1 MVSIGPRIQITGETA
16 YRQSLNRIIS
26 ETKTLNSEMDLMVAK
41 FNKYDSAIDKNKQKQ
56 EMLARQIQQA
66 KVQMDKFDEGL
77 QKAKSVYDANQSSLE
92 KLNKEKER
100 AEVVLRRLTDEYGE
114 NNKYVQATQKHIDEL
129 TKEIEDANKET
140 DRSGKVMADWQTK
153 ANQAELELV
162 NLQRELRDLPNS
174 LQIAGQQW
182 QEFGDKLSDVGD
194 KLSMYV
200 TAPLVA
206 AGTAFVK
213 WSSDFTDGM
222 AKIYTIA
229 DESKKPMAEMRQEL
243 IDLSNQSGYSLE
255 DLAEAEYQ
263 AVSASVDTSKA
274 VSFLTN
280 ATRLARGGFTSTT
293 QAVDLLTT
301 VINAYGM
308 EAEDAAYISDVLLR
322 TQNDGKTII
331 DELAQ
336 SMGTVIPTAANYNV
350 TLEQL
355 AAAYAT
361 MTKQGVN
368 TSRATTFLNAMFTEL
383 EKESSQIS
391 KTLDEKTGKS
401 FAQLMGEGKS
411 LAEVLKI
418 LYDSVDGDNEQF
430 QRLFGNIRSGKAAA
444 ALLTDDFAILNYETQ
459 RMSDTLGQTDHALE
473 MLETPSLKAKRAIQ
487 QLKNSGMELG
497 TTLIN
502 EMYPYFQK
510 VIDSIKQFT
519 DWFASLDEGT
529 KKNIVNI
536 GLWVAAA
543 GPMLKTAG
551 LITTGIGKMI
561 SGVGSL
567 SKNLTEFAL
576 ATATTHPKLASF
588 ALDLGLALPQIAAV
602 TAGIVGAGVAF
613 ATLAIST
620 QNAMEAHR
628 AEIASIWGLDENM
641 RTLIET
647 SNQTAQAYDE
657 QKEAIYGEMGASLEN
672 IAVAQQLVDKYNELI
687 DENGQVRAGHQELAD
702 VYFNQLATALG
713 MEQEDLRNLIEE
725 NGRFGE
731 SIQKTIEDIKQRAE
745 AAAYEKI
752 LTEAIYRQTEAQ
764 MELEKQEG
772 MLNAQQVKVTEAT
785 KQTQAAYEAMI
796 EAQRTGNPEVGRYEQ
811 AWRDAVEAESQAKK
825 SEAELEAA
833 ISQTRAQVNEAEADA
848 DRAANHIKTNAEST
862 MRDTANAITNGG
874 SALERSAKNVANRT
888 AGALSVDGDGIG
900 YQIDAGLANGID
912 RYSYLVSR
920 SAAQL
925 AYEANHSLR
934 GALSIQSPSKVTAEA
949 GKYFTEGFAI
959 GIQDTLRQAQ
969 QSAYMLAQTAMGGLQ
984 MGSYE
989 PYPSNTYN
997 KTISAPINIAL
1008 TVEGNVDGDDRQFT
1022 RSIAEDLVNLM
1033 NRESEVFA

>member
-182 QEFGDKLSDVGD
+182 QEFGDKLQNVGD
-194 KLSMYV
+194 KLSMYI

-206 AGTAFVK
+206 AGGAFVK

-229 DESKKPMAEMRQEL
+229 EESQKPMSEMRQEL
-243 IDLSNQSGYSLE
+243 IELSNQTGFSLE

-263 AVSASVDTSKA
+263 AVSASVATADS
-274 VSFLTN
+274 VEFLTQ
-280 ATRLARGGFTSTT
+280 ATKLARAGFTSTT
-293 QAVDLLTT
+293 KSVDILST
-301 VINAYGM
+301 IMNSYGKEAY
-308 EAEDAAYISDVLLR
+308 DVAYISDVLLK
-322 TQNDGKTII
+322 TQNDGKIVV
-331 DELAQ
+331 DQMAEG
-336 SMGTVIPTAANYNV
+336 MGVIVP
-350 TLEQL
+350 L
-355 AAAYAT
+355 AAAYHVGLEDVAAALAT
-361 MTKQGVN
+361 MTKQGVPASKSI
-368 TSRATTFLNAMFTEL
+368 TFIRALFTEL
-383 EKESSQIS
+383 EKSSSNVNKIID
-391 KTLDEKTGKS
+391 TMTGKT
-401 FAQLMGEGKS
+401 FAQLMDEGAS
-411 LAEVLKI
+411 LSSVLQL
-418 LYDSVDGDNEQF
+418 LYNSVDRDSESF
-430 QRLFGNIRSGKAAA
+430 ERLFGNVRSSQAVAS
-444 ALLTDDFAILNYETQ
+444 LLNDDFRTLDKELNNMYGAA
-459 RMSDTLGQTDHALE
+459 GQTAYALE

-510 VIDSIKQFT
+510 VIDAIKQFT

-543 GPMLKTAG
+543 GPLLKVVGTV
-551 LITTGIGKMI
+551 TTGIGKLI

-588 ALDLGLALPQIAAV
+588 ALDLGLAVPQIAAV

-628 AEIASIWGLDENM
+628 AEIAAMWGLDENM
-641 RTLIET
+641 QTLIET

-657 QKEAIYGEMGASLEN
+657 QKEAIYGEMQASLEN
-672 IAVAQQLVDKYNELI
+672 IAVAQQLVEKYNELI
-687 DENGQVRAGHQELAD
+687 DENGQVRAGHEELAD
-702 VYFNQLATALG
+702 VYFNQLAVALG
-713 MEQEDLRNLIEE
+713 MEQDDLRNLIEE

-731 SIQKTIEDIKQRAE
+731 SVQKTIEDIKQRAE

-764 MELEKQEG
+764 MELEEQEG

-833 ISQTRAQVNEAEADA
+833 INQTRAQVKEAEADA
-848 DRAANHIKTNAEST
+848 DRAASHIKTNAETT
-862 MRDTANAITNGG
+862 MKDTANAITNGG
-874 SALERSAKNVANRT
+874 SALERSARNVSNRT

-900 YQIDAGLANGID
+900 YQIDAGLASGID